1 MVRLGTL
8 QELETTASARV
19 EMRAGERFL
28 LQSAGGGGF
37 GDPGK
42 RDRGALARDIAEG
55 YVSPEATKSD
65 YGTTRS

>member
-1 MVRLGTL
+1 LRHKLAVAGKPR
-8 QELETTASARV
+8 ERV
-19 EMRAGERFL
+19 
-28 LQSAGGGGF
+28 GF

-55 YVSPEATKSD
+55 YVSPEAPKSD